1 MTPIPRTLI
10 ADDQTDVLEAL
21 RLLLKGEGY
30 EIEAA
35 TSPEGVLEKLKS
47 RDCDVLLMDL
57 NYARDTTSGEEGLS
71 LLSRIRAFDPTL
83 PVVVMSAWGT
93 MDLAVA
99 TLRLGVGDFVQ
110 KPWDNSQ
117 LLKTLRT
124 QIEHG
129 RSLRRMQRSS
139 AERDRDFREASEIQR
154 ALLPDEIP
162 QVTGY
167 DIAGTWQPS
176 RLVGGD
182 YFDVIRFD
190 EGRAALCIGDV
201 VGKGIPAALL
211 MSNLQAAV
219 RTTSSGSLEPKELCN
234 RVNNLISRNIVPG
247 KFISFFYCLL
257 QADSR
262 VLSYTNAGHCPPMLL
277 HADGSLDRLRTGG
290 AVFGAFPD
298 WQYEQHVVQLEKGD
312 LLVLFTDGITEARNA
327 SGEEFGEERLARL
340 IVKNGY
346 LAAAALQAEI
356 LKAVSAFSGGEFQD
370 DVTLLMMSV
379 RNYLS

>member
-30 EIEAA
+30 EIDAA

-83 PVVVMSAWGT
+83 PVVVMTAWGT

-154 ALLPDEIP
+154 AFLPDEIP
-162 QVTGY
+162 QVRGY

-182 YFDVIRFD
+182 YYDVIKFD

-219 RTTSSGSLEPKELCN
+219 RTTSSGSLEPRELCN
-234 RVNNLISRNIVPG
+234 SVNNLISRNIVIG

-257 QADSR
+257 QADR
-262 VLSYTNAGHCPPMLL
+262 RMLSYTNAGHCPPMLL
-277 HADGSLDRLRTGG
+277 HADGTLDRLRTGG

-298 WQYEQHVVQLEKGD
+298 WQYEQQAVQLEKGD

-327 SGEEFGEERLARL
+327 NGEEFGEERLARSIANNAHL
-340 IVKNGY
+340 T
-346 LAAAALQAEI
+346 ATAHQAEM
-356 LKAVSAFSGGEFQD
+356 LKTVSAFSGGEFQD
-370 DVTLLMMSV
+370 DVTLLVMSV
-379 RNYLS
+379 GE